1 MLSEQWRTIAQF
13 NPIFYL
19 INGLRWTFTGTSDV
33 PIGLAFGM
41 TLAFVVACVAVIAFI
56 FRTGWRLRG

>member
-1 MLSEQWRTIAQF
+1 MTAMHATTNASDMPKAR
-13 NPIFYL
+13 PI
-19 INGLRWTFTGTSDV
+19 GTSDV